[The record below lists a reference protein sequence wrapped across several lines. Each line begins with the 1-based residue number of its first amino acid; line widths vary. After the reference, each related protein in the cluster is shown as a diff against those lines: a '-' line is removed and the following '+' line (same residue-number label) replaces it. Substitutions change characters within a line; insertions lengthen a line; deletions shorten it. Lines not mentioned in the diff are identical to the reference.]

1 MENQGLTPADPNFDK
16 PGRIDVLLGADVIP
30 FIQSKDRATD
40 SVVAR
45 DTVFGHVFLGT
56 YDSLPDSIPVVSNVQ
71 IVRTKVADSQARDE
85 LSVAVTKFW
94 EVEEPP
100 ARTQVFS
107 AEEVRVQKHYMS
119 THRFLPD
126 AGRFEVTLP
135 RKQEAGVLGE
145 SRTMALQRFY
155 SNERSLLKKG
165 HWAEF
170 QKVVKE
176 YLDLAHAR
184 PCTSEESAMASRE
197 VYYMPMHCVRKASS
211 TTTKLR
217 VVFDASAKTTSGL
230 SYNDTLAVGPM
241 LHMTLDRILM
251 RFRMHRVALTGDVQ
265 KMYRE
270 ILLAPSDQNFH
281 RFVWR
286 AQVSDPVSEFCMN
299 RVTFGVTS
307 SPYVAVQTLQ
317 QAAEEFGADSPEA
330 VGHLKKSFY
339 VDDLLGG
346 ADTVAEAVKLQQELS
361 RILTR
366 GGFTLRKFRSS
377 HEDVV
382 REIPQELVE
391 PLPPKDLVDSYVG
404 KHPKALGLKWNSESD
419 KMAVDVC
426 THENFEV
433 TKRGLLSDIA
443 KTFDVLGWINPVI
456 LPAKLLMQELWDPN
470 LGCLPEPLRI
480 KHQLWREELSQL
492 ADLELPRCYFSNE
505 PSKEISLHGFSDASE
520 KAYGAVVYIRAIYE
534 NHPPTVNL
542 VVAKNRVLPL
552 REKRT
557 IPELELMGAVL
568 LADLLQTVQQTLE
581 LEVNQVRA
589 WSDSTTVLCW
599 LKSVPTKYKVF
610 VANRITTAT
619 EYFSP
624 SIWSHVP
631 TLENPADLA
640 SRGVA
645 AGELKRS
652 KLWWSGPSWLSEE
665 PIVRPRQPQEAE
677 IEAESSVGLKASYLA
692 ISVAAPPP
700 PVWVEGRFRSYHKVI
715 RITAWI
721 IRAGLNFG
729 AIGQE
734 KNTAAA
740 LSVSEVEEAEQFL
753 LKRSQG
759 RTFAAEIKALSQSP
773 PHVISKSSNILPLHP
788 YLGRDG
794 LLHLGGRLSH
804 ADTLFTQ
811 KHPILLSAKDEL
823 TRRIFEQTH
832 VSMCHCGPTLLMS
845 TAGKRFYCT
854 GARLLAKQICHQCL
868 HCRKIQAK
876 AQTQLMGQL
885 PKDRVTPSR
894 PFSTTGVDYCGPFT
908 YREGR
913 GRGLR
918 KMEGYIAVFVCF
930 VTKAVHLE
938 PASDLT
944 TGTFLAALKR
954 FVSRRNI
961 PRNFH
966 SDNGSNFIGAKN
978 ELEKLYSLLGTNDL
992 PPELQT
998 YLVDHRLIWHLIPA
1012 RAPHFGG
1019 LWEAAVK
1026 SAKFHLKRIIGK
1038 QLLSFEEMLTT
1049 TCQVEAC
1056 LNSRPLG
1063 IQHCQN
1069 PEGIEPL
1076 TPGHFLTGGKLTMYP
1091 ETETT
1096 PQMSLMRRWTLCQQI
1111 VQEFWTRWSAEY
1123 LQQLQAAQKWNHA
1136 SPNLEAGDVVLMKD
1150 ASKFNM
1156 NWGLAQ
1162 VTEAFPGEDGKVRAV
1177 EILTKKVAVPG
1188 PEIRRPL
1195 NISNFKVKSAI
1206 LRRPVTKLALLIPA
1220 KKVMTTSEGG
1230 TPHGGED
1237 VGAIAG
1243 ELQDKDQEHA
1253 AASL

>member
-1 MENQGLTPADPNFDK
+1 MWSGCGHKSNP
-16 PGRIDVLLGADVIP
+16 P
-30 FIQSKDRATD
+30 FKKSAYA
-40 SVVAR
+40 S
-45 DTVFGHVFLGT
+45 
-56 YDSLPDSIPVVSNVQ
+56 
-71 IVRTKVADSQARDE
+71 
-85 LSVAVTKFW
+85 AVTRFW

-100 ARTQVFS
+100 ARKQIFS
-107 AEEVRVQKHYMS
+107 AEEVRVQDHYML
-119 THRFLPD
+119 THRFLPNI
-126 AGRFEVTLP
+126 GRYEVTLP
-135 RKQEAGVLGE
+135 RKLEAGVLGE

-155 SNERSLLKKG
+155 SNEKSLMRKG
-165 HWAEF
+165 HWGEF

-176 YLDLAHAR
+176 YLELAHAR
-184 PCTSEESAMASRE
+184 PCTPEESAMASRE
-197 VYYMPMHCVRKASS
+197 VYYMPMHSVRKVSS

-241 LHMTLDRILM
+241 LHMTLDKILM
-251 RFRMHRVALTGDVQ
+251 RFRMYRVALTGDVQ

-286 AQVSDPVSEFCMN
+286 AQVNDPVTEFCMN

-307 SPYVAVQTLQ
+307 SPYVAVKTLQ
-317 QAAEEFGADSPEA
+317 QVAEDFGKDHPGM
-330 VGHLKKSFY
+330 VDHIKKSFY

-346 ADTVAEAVKLQQELS
+346 ADTVAEAVELQRQLS
-361 RILTR
+361 VILNEA
-366 GGFTLRKFRSS
+366 GFTLRKFRSS
-377 HEDVV
+377 HDQVV
-382 REIPQELVE
+382 REIPQDLVE
-391 PLPPKDLVDSYVG
+391 PIPQKELVDCYVS
-404 KHPKALGLKWNSESD
+404 KHPKALGVKWNSESD
-419 KMAVDVC
+419 RMAVDVC
-426 THENFEV
+426 TQERFEV
-433 TKRGLLSDIA
+433 TKRGLLGDISR
-443 KTFDVLGWINPVI
+443 TFDVLGWINPVI
-456 LPAKLLMQELWDPN
+456 LPMKLLMQELWDPN
-470 LGCLPEPLRI
+470 LGWDAPLPEPLRI
-480 KHQLWREELSQL
+480 RHKLWREELSQL
-492 ADLELPRCYFSNE
+492 IDLELPRCYFADE
-505 PSKEISLHGFSDASE
+505 PSEEVSLHGFSDASE
-520 KAYGAVVYIRAIYE
+520 KAYGAVVYIRATYE
-534 NHPPTVNL
+534 NHPPTVKL

-552 REKRT
+552 KEKRT

-581 LEVNQVRA
+581 LEIGQVRA

-610 VANRITTAT
+610 VGNRITTAT
-619 EYFSP
+619 EYFPS

-631 TLENPADLA
+631 TLENPADYA
-640 SRGVA
+640 SRGTS
-645 AGELKRS
+645 AGELKENT
-652 KLWWSGPSWLSEE
+652 LWWSGPSWLSEE
-665 PIVRPRQPQEAE
+665 PIARPRQPQEAE
-677 IEAESSVGLKASYLA
+677 IEAESIVGMKASCLPT
-692 ISVAAPPP
+692 STEAPPSS
-700 PVWVEGRFRSYHKVI
+700 VWVEGRFRSYHKLI
-715 RITAWI
+715 RITAWV
-721 IRAGLNFG
+721 IRASYNFG
-729 AIGQE
+729 AIGQQ
-734 KNTAAA
+734 KNKSAT
-740 LSVSEVEEAEQFL
+740 LSVSEVEEAEHFL
-753 LKRSQG
+753 IKRAQR
-759 RTFAAEIKALSQSP
+759 RTFSAELTALSQSP
-773 PHVISKSSNILPLHP
+773 PHSISKSSSILPLHP
-788 YLGRDG
+788 FLGKDG

-804 ADTLFTQ
+804 ADIVFIQ
-811 KHPILLSAKDEL
+811 KHPIIMSAKDEL
-823 TRRIFEQTH
+823 TRRVFEQTH

-845 TAGKRFYCT
+845 TVGSRFYCT

-868 HCRKIQAK
+868 KIQAR

-885 PKDRVTPSR
+885 PKARITPST

-938 PASDLT
+938 PASDQT

-954 FVSRRNI
+954 FVSRRNK
-961 PRNFH
+961 PRDLH

-978 ELEKLYSLLGTNDL
+978 ELEKLYTLLGTNDL

-998 YLVDHRLIWHLIPA
+998 YLVDHRMIWHMIPA

-1026 SAKFHLKRIIGK
+1026 SAKFHLIGK
-1038 QLLSFEEMLTT
+1038 QVLSFEEMLTV

-1063 IQHCQN
+1063 VQHCQN

-1076 TPGHFLTGGKLTMYP
+1076 TPGHFLTGAKLTMYP

-1096 PQMSLMRRWTLCQQI
+1096 LQMSLMRRWTLCQQI
-1111 VQEFWTRWSAEY
+1111 VQEFWTRWSTEY

-1136 SPNLEAGDVVLMKD
+1136 SPNLETGDIVLMKD
-1150 ASKFNM
+1150 ANKFQT

-1162 VTEAFPGEDGKVRAV
+1162 VTEVFPGEDGKVRAV

-1195 NISNFKVKSAI
+1195 TVSTFKVKTAT
-1206 LRRPVTKLALLIPA
+1206 LRRPVTRLALLIP
-1220 KKVMTTSEGG
+1220 KKKMLKSPGEG

-1237 VGAIAG
+1237 VEATAG
-1243 ELQDKDQEHA
+1243 ELP
-1253 AASL
+1253 S